1 MEDVAF
7 SLEGKTDSEPSR
19 FSSCSLSSVV
29 GQRKGGGALVGYTLR
44 EKAPRDV
51 LSVFLKRKVNAI

>member
-19 FSSCSLSSVV
+19 ISSVSLSPLWSVREGERGSKSV
-29 GQRKGGGALVGYTLR
+29 IKRGGSERRFECIFEA
-44 EKAPRDV
+44 
-51 LSVFLKRKVNAI
+51 